1 MRLLVSTKKTQGKRK
16 NDFCWVDEGEIVTFA
31 FECDREEIDGTCG
44 CRRALTGVKSRKAT
58 TTFEVAELKITKA
71 DLIEILAASYMEAGF
86 AKDIPA
92 AKKAVKEDADEL
104 ISLANSFPVGTV
116 LEKRGNELKVRVM
129 GKKEVPMKTPA
140 KTQTQPRTK
149 PPEQT
154 KEEFVAYLRETLIP
168 DLKEAGSVETAADF
182 ERCLSFMGDKEQV
195 LVPKELL
202 HRRSGEPMSLDPNVD
217 LKWSLWSAER
227 STWQDKGLEKHLRAM
242 EDAFVGRTKEFTVH
256 TAPRKEIRYGRVT
269 VSRDKAAVEF
279 RCVWDDPRSLL
290 PDELSTDDL
299 ATDAAH
305 DWFVNEGLGFFDGD
319 AESPVGACVQKTVEA
334 TSFDALLQAIDDCE
348 AELLQQEQDN
358 GKKFD
363 QFVSLLK
370 EK

>member
-1 MRLLVSTKKTQGKRK
+1 MKLLVSTKKTQGKRK
-16 NDFCWVDEGEIVTFA
+16 NDFCWVDDGEIVTFA

-71 DLIEILAASYMEAGF
+71 DLIEVLAASYMEAGF

-116 LEKRGNELKVRVM
+116 LEKRGNELQVRVM

-202 HRRSGEPMSLDPNVD
+202 HHALGFALTHEGEQSDPPETWLSTK
-217 LKWSLWSAER
+217 LKSVMGVSEKGTTKKSFFKPEER
-227 STWQDKGLEKHLRAM
+227 MKLGPGYTEDDKKKIQSIATRLVAGQVEAGKLNP
-242 EDAFVGRTKEFTVH
+242 EDDEALKKAVMQ
-256 TAPRKEIRYGRVT
+256 A
-269 VSRDKAAVEF
+269 SRDAKAAY
-279 RCVWDDPRSLL
+279 
-290 PDELSTDDL
+290 
-299 ATDAAH
+299 DAAV
-305 DWFVNEGLGFFDGD
+305 DFLFR
-319 AESPVGACVQKTVEA
+319 
-334 TSFDALLQAIDDCE
+334 
-348 AELLQQEQDN
+348 
-358 GKKFD
+358 
-363 QFVSLLK
+363 
-370 EK
+370 